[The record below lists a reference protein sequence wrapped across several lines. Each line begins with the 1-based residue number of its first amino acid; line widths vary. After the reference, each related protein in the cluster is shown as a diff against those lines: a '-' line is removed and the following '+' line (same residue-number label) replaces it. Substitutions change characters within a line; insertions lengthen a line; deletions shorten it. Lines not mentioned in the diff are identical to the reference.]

1 MLISCCPVCVAEH
14 AAAVCKTYQDKA
26 DTLRTEFIRR
36 SMRCKFIP
44 VSILTTAVLYYTF
57 LCFACCFVLIL
68 AHSDLNVSHFVHV
81 KAASMQGYLY
91 AAKLI
96 FPISSISFFHS
107 RLKAHPFHQIFPNF
121 LLPFSFRIGL
131 TWLTRTQAM
140 YHIHK
145 LAYSQILIA
154 L

>member
-68 AHSDLNVSHFVHV
+68 AHSDFNVSHFVHIE
-81 KAASMQGYLY
+81 AASMQGYLY
-91 AAKLI
+91 DIPHLFTLVLSLPPKI
-96 FPISSISFFHS
+96 SPISPNLSELPTAFFIQDW
-107 RLKAHPFHQIFPNF
+107 LN
-121 LLPFSFRIGL
+121 L
-131 TWLTRTQAM
+131 TN
-140 YHIHK
+140 
-145 LAYSQILIA
+145 
-154 L
+154 